1 MNTSVLGAIS
11 YKEKSHPLDKQSYP
25 ENSKKVTIKTADAQK
40 RLETP
45 VLHGQLFSSNKETRI
60 VSTLVPE
67 KKPADLSINTIELD
81 KTKLQNGVIDVIN
94 GELTSLFDSEKCL
107 QGCSA
112 LTPPICTIDGSK
124 KDVVKTFQCENL
136 SDILLVTNQL
146 KSNEVAF
153 IIYRRKWSRS
163 EHLSIDVE
171 VSLTFTMLTNQG
183 SNNEPAAL
191 NIVHE
196 EFYDKSQNTQ
206 FFGIKFDLWFDKN
219 KKLREVGLLR
229 GVNPDWRRKKICTQ
243 VSLNCLELLF
253 NNYSHDE
260 PQLNFTASH
269 IGTVKFCYPL
279 NPFYHRETKKH
290 LRDINPEHSDLKLSE
305 IIRYEDFEDYSE
317 FHYHEQLARARCPH
331 QSISLRTLLL
341 QYKLRRILD
350 QV

>member
-1 MNTSVLGAIS
+1 M
-11 YKEKSHPLDKQSYP
+11 
-25 ENSKKVTIKTADAQK
+25 
-40 RLETP
+40 
-45 VLHGQLFSSNKETRI
+45 
-60 VSTLVPE
+60 
-67 KKPADLSINTIELD
+67 
-81 KTKLQNGVIDVIN
+81 LQDSLIDVIN
-94 GELTSLFDSEKCL
+94 GELTFLFDSEKCL

-112 LTPPICTIDGSK
+112 LTLPIYTIDGSK
-124 KDVVKTFQCENL
+124 KNVVKTFQCENL

-163 EHLSIDVE
+163 EYRSIDVE
-171 VSLTFTMLTNQG
+171 VTLTFTMLTNQG
-183 SNNEPAAL
+183 SNNEAAAL
-191 NIVHE
+191 NIVRG
-196 EFYDKSQNTQ
+196 EFFDKPQNTQ
-206 FFGIKFDLWFDKN
+206 FFGISFNLWFDK
-219 KKLREVGLLR
+219 KQKLREVGLLR

-243 VSLNCLELLF
+243 VSFNCLELIF

-260 PQLNFTASH
+260 PQLKFTATH

-305 IIRYEDFEDYSE
+305 IIRYQDFEDYSD
-317 FHYHEQLARARCPH
+317 FHYHEQSARAYCPH
-331 QSISLRTLLL
+331 QSISLRKLLL